1 MSRIFPSI
9 PDPQANTQ
17 SLYDV
22 VRTMKQTIELLTGQS
37 GTIAAARVTVAAV
50 PPTPL
55 AEGDLWVSSENNN
68 KLFVWNGISWLAV
81 TV

>member
-37 GTIAAARVTVAAV
+37 GTIAAARVTVANV

-55 AEGDLWVSSENNN
+55 ASGDLWVNAVDNN
-68 KLFVWNGISWLAV
+68 KLYVWDGTSWLAV